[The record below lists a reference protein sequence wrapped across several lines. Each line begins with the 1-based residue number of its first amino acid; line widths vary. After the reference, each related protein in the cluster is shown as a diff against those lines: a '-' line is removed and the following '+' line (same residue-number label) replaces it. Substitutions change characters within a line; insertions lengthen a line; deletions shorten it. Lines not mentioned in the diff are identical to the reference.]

1 MDLTRT
7 ATINVREPGE
17 GWIQTYG
24 TYAGDLDAD
33 GWSDFIVPNEIPA
46 DIRVFMNDQQ
56 GGYNDFTI
64 FTIAGGSRPSTNEG
78 FDYNLDGLMDFT
90 VAIAQIIR

>member
-1 MDLTRT
+1 MNLITIQ
-7 ATINVREPGE
+7 TINVREPGE

-33 GWSDFIVPNEIPA
+33 GWNDFIVPNEIPA

-56 GGYNDFTI
+56 GGYNNFQ
-64 FTIAGGSRPSTNEG
+64 G
-78 FDYNLDGLMDFT
+78 
-90 VAIAQIIR
+90 IIYFHT